1 MTEQTTTPKDKWELQ
16 ITDTLKIQQFD
27 DKNFMIL
34 QLKEGYNPRT
44 KETTTSYKEQGYYQ
58 TVYRTLDAIL
68 TKDLMVDINAVKDL
82 KYYMC
87 EVRKAKAY
95 IRDLMEGKRR
105 SYNE

>member
-58 TVYRTLDAIL
+58 TVYKALEATLN
-68 TKDLMVDINAVKDL
+68 KDLMVDLNRVSELKD
-82 KYYMC
+82 YVR
-87 EVRKAKAY
+87 EVRKAKTH
-95 IRDLMEGKRR
+95 IKELMEGL
-105 SYNE
+105 

>member
-58 TVYRTLDAIL
+58 TVYKALEATLN
-68 TKDLMVDINAVKDL
+68 KDLMVDLNRVSELKD
-82 KYYMC
+82 YVC

-95 IRDLMEGKRR
+95 IRDLMEGL
-105 SYNE
+105 

>member
-1 MTEQTTTPKDKWELQ
+1 MTEQVKTPKDKWELQ

-58 TVYRTLDAIL
+58 TVYKALEATLN
-68 TKDLMVDINAVKDL
+68 KDLMVDLNRVSELKDYVNEVKS
-82 KYYMC
+82 
-87 EVRKAKAY
+87 AKAY
-95 IRDLMEGKRR
+95 IRDLMEGL
-105 SYNE
+105 

>member
-58 TVYRTLDAIL
+58 TVYKALDAIL
-68 TKDLMVDINAVKDL
+68 TKDLMVDLNRVSELKD
-82 KYYMC
+82 YVR

-95 IRDLMEGKRR
+95 IKELMEGL
-105 SYNE
+105 

>member
-1 MTEQTTTPKDKWELQ
+1 MTEQVKTPKDKWELQ

-27 DKNFMIL
+27 DKNFVIL

-58 TVYRTLDAIL
+58 TVYKALEATLN
-68 TKDLMVDINAVKDL
+68 KDLMVDLNRVSELKD
-82 KYYMC
+82 YVR

-95 IRDLMEGKRR
+95 IKELMEGL
-105 SYNE
+105 

>member
-1 MTEQTTTPKDKWELQ
+1 MTEQVKVPKEKWELQ

-27 DKNFMIL
+27 DKNFVIL

-58 TVYRTLDAIL
+58 TVYKALEATLN
-68 TKDLMVDINAVKDL
+68 KDLMVDLNRVSELKD
-82 KYYMC
+82 YVR

-95 IRDLMEGKRR
+95 IKELMEGL
-105 SYNE
+105 

>member
-58 TVYRTLDAIL
+58 TVYKALEATLN
-68 TKDLMVDINAVKDL
+68 KDLMVDLNRVSELKD
-82 KYYMC
+82 YVRD
-87 EVRKAKAY
+87 VRKAKAY
-95 IRDLMEGKRR
+95 IRDLME
-105 SYNE
+105 NL